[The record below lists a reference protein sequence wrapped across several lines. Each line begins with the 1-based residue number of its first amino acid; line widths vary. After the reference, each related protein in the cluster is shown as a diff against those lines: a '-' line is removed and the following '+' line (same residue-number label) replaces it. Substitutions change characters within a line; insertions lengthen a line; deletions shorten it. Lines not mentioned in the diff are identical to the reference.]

1 MVRTKELRTWLI
13 ESVGDEAIVSG
24 KNYIE
29 VYGGHFESIFFTYTF
44 TCSHKAREDVIEL
57 LLKFVVAPKKS
68 YVSRVAVLETSLG
81 T

>member
-1 MVRTKELRTWLI
+1 MVNRICWRRGNRIGEELYR
-13 ESVGDEAIVSG
+13 
-24 KNYIE
+24 
-29 VYGGHFESIFFTYTF
+29 SIRWPFRKYFFTYIF

-68 YVSRVAVLETSLG
+68 YESRVAVLETSLG

>member
-1 MVRTKELRTWLI
+1 MVNRICWRRGNRIGEELHR
-13 ESVGDEAIVSG
+13 
-24 KNYIE
+24 
-29 VYGGHFESIFFTYTF
+29 SIRRPFRKYFFTYTF